1 MRIISLNGRPQC
13 GKTHTLLAL
22 CDILAKCS
30 IVEHEERQG
39 PDKRMTFAMDGVIIS
54 VCTGGDNKE
63 IIQSN
68 IAYFERHH
76 AAIAVTANRSK
87 AAPKWTL
94 EDYANAHD
102 HSLEKIVMPYA
113 SFLKPA
119 AWAQVQHLVAE
130 HIYKKV
136 MECAGKERQLIIPAS
151 YAE

>member
-22 CDILAKCS
+22 CDMLAKTS
-30 IVEHEERQG
+30 ATLNEETYG

-87 AAPKWTL
+87 AAPKRTL
-94 EDYANAHD
+94 EGYAHD
-102 HSLEKIVMPYA
+102 NGHTLEEIVMPYA
-113 SFLKPA
+113 NFLNPA
-119 AWAQVQHLVAE
+119 AWTQVQHLVAE
-130 HIYKKV
+130 HIYDMV
-136 MECAGKERQLIIPAS
+136 MKYVEEERV
-151 YAE
+151 EH

>member
-22 CDILAKCS
+22 CDMLAKTS
-30 IVEHEERQG
+30 ATLNEETYG

-94 EDYANAHD
+94 EGYAYDNNHALD
-102 HSLEKIVMPYA
+102 EIVMPYA
-113 SFLKPA
+113 NFLNPA
-119 AWAQVQHLVAE
+119 AWTRVQTLVAE
-130 HIYKKV
+130 HIYERV
-136 MECAGKERQLIIPAS
+136 MRLVGEENV
-151 YAE
+151 EH

>member
-22 CDILAKCS
+22 CDMLAKTTATLN
-30 IVEHEERQG
+30 EETCG

-94 EDYANAHD
+94 EGYAHTNAHT
-102 HSLEKIVMPYA
+102 LEEIVMPYA
-113 SFLKPA
+113 NFLKLA
-119 AWAQVQHLVAE
+119 AWTQVQHLVAE
-130 HIYKKV
+130 HIYDMLMRYAGEEKV
-136 MECAGKERQLIIPAS
+136 
-151 YAE
+151 

>member
-22 CDILAKCS
+22 CNMLAKCS

-94 EDYANAHD
+94 EGYAYDND
-102 HSLEKIVMPYA
+102 HALNEIVMPYA
-113 SFLKPA
+113 NFLNPA
-119 AWAQVQHLVAE
+119 AWSQVQHLVAE
-130 HIYKKV
+130 HIYEMVVKY
-136 MECAGKERQLIIPAS
+136 MGEERG
-151 YAE
+151 EV

>member
-1 MRIISLNGRPQC
+1 MRIISLNGKPEC

-22 CDILAKCS
+22 CDILAKCA

-39 PDKRMTFAMDGVIIS
+39 PDKRMTFAMDGVIIA

-68 IAYFERHH
+68 IDYFKRQH

-94 EDYANAHD
+94 EGYAHD
-102 HSLEKIVMPYA
+102 NGHTLEEIVMPYA
-113 SFLKPA
+113 NFLKPA
-119 AWAQVQHLVAE
+119 AWTRVQHLVAE
-130 HIYKKV
+130 HIYEMVMRLVGEEKV
-136 MECAGKERQLIIPAS
+136 EH
-151 YAE
+151 

>member
-87 AAPKWTL
+87 ASPKWTL
-94 EDYANAHD
+94 EGYVHTNAHT
-102 HSLEKIVMPYA
+102 LEAIVMPYA
-113 SFLKPA
+113 NFLTPA
-119 AWAQVQHLVAE
+119 AWTQVQHLVAE
-130 HIYKKV
+130 HVYEMV
-136 MECAGKERQLIIPAS
+136 MRYAGERG
-151 YAE
+151 

>member
-22 CDILAKCS
+22 CDMLAKTTATLN
-30 IVEHEERQG
+30 EETCG
-39 PDKRMTFAMDGVIIS
+39 ANKRMTFAMDGVIIS

-63 IIQSN
+63 IIREN

-94 EDYANAHD
+94 EGYAHTNAHT
-102 HSLEKIVMPYA
+102 LEEIVMPYA
-113 SFLKPA
+113 NFLKLA
-119 AWAQVQHLVAE
+119 AWTQVQHLVAE
-130 HIYKKV
+130 HIYDMLMRYAGEEKV
-136 MECAGKERQLIIPAS
+136 
-151 YAE
+151 

>member
-22 CDILAKCS
+22 CNMLAKCS

-76 AAIAVTANRSK
+76 VAIAVTANRSK
-87 AAPKWTL
+87 ASPKRTL
-94 EDYANAHD
+94 EGYAHTNAHT
-102 HSLEKIVMPYA
+102 LEEIVMPYA
-113 SFLKPA
+113 NFLKSEV
-119 AWAQVQHLVAE
+119 WTQVQHLVAE
-130 HIYKKV
+130 HIYEMV
-136 MECAGKERQLIIPAS
+136 GSEGQVH
-151 YAE
+151 

>member
-22 CDILAKCS
+22 CDMLAKTTATLN
-30 IVEHEERQG
+30 EETCG

-54 VCTGGDNKE
+54 VCTGGDSKE
-63 IIQSN
+63 IIQNN

-94 EDYANAHD
+94 EGYAHTNAHT
-102 HSLEKIVMPYA
+102 LEGIVMPYA
-113 SFLKPA
+113 NFLNPA
-119 AWAQVQHLVAE
+119 AWTQVQHLVAE
-130 HIYKKV
+130 HIYGMAMK
-136 MECAGKERQLIIPAS
+136 
-151 YAE
+151 YAKMAVEE

>member
-22 CDILAKCS
+22 CDILAKTTATLD
-30 IVEHEERQG
+30 EETIDK
-39 PDKRMTFAMDGVIIS
+39 DKRMTFAMDGVIIG

-68 IAYFERHH
+68 IDYFDRHH

-94 EDYANAHD
+94 EGYAHTNAHT
-102 HSLEKIVMPYA
+102 LEEIVMPYA
-113 SFLKPA
+113 NFLNPA
-119 AWAQVQHLVAE
+119 AWTQVQHLVAE
-130 HIYKKV
+130 HIYERVMRLVGEEKV
-136 MECAGKERQLIIPAS
+136 EA
-151 YAE
+151 

>member
-22 CDILAKCS
+22 CDMLAKTTATLD
-30 IVEHEERQG
+30 EETIDK
-39 PDKRMTFAMDGVIIS
+39 DKRMTFAMDGVIIS

-76 AAIAVTANRSK
+76 CTIAVTANRSK

-94 EDYANAHD
+94 EGYAYDND
-102 HSLEKIVMPYA
+102 HTLNEIVMPYA
-113 SFLKPA
+113 NFLNPV
-119 AWAQVQHLVAE
+119 AWTQVQYLVAE
-130 HIYKKV
+130 HIYEMVMKYAGEEKV
-136 MECAGKERQLIIPAS
+136 
-151 YAE
+151 

>member
-22 CDILAKCS
+22 CDMFAKTTATLD
-30 IVEHEERQG
+30 EETCG

-63 IIQSN
+63 IIQGN

-94 EDYANAHD
+94 EGYAHD
-102 HSLEKIVMPYA
+102 NGHTLNEIVMPYA
-113 SFLKPA
+113 NFLNPA
-119 AWAQVQHLVAE
+119 AWTQVQHLVGE
-130 HIYKKV
+130 HIYG
-136 MECAGKERQLIIPAS
+136 MAMM
-151 YAE
+151 YAKMAVEEVNTK

>member
-1 MRIISLNGRPQC
+1 MRTISLNGRPQC

-22 CDILAKCS
+22 CNMLAKCS

-39 PDKRMTFAMDGVIIS
+39 PDKRMTFAMDGTLIA

-87 AAPKWTL
+87 AAPKRTL
-94 EDYANAHD
+94 EGYVHD
-102 HSLEKIVMPYA
+102 NGHTLKEIVMPYA
-113 SFLKPA
+113 NFLNPA
-119 AWAQVQHLVAE
+119 AWTQVQHLVAE
-130 HIYKKV
+130 HIYEMV
-136 MECAGKERQLIIPAS
+136 MRLVGERGL
-151 YAE
+151 

>member
-22 CDILAKCS
+22 CDMLAKTTATLG
-30 IVEHEERQG
+30 EETCG

-76 AAIAVTANRSK
+76 AAIAVTANRQPQQSLPQMD
-87 AAPKWTL
+87 AGRLRPHQRPHPKRNSHAL
-94 EDYANAHD
+94 
-102 HSLEKIVMPYA
+102 
-113 SFLKPA
+113 
-119 AWAQVQHLVAE
+119 
-130 HIYKKV
+130 
-136 MECAGKERQLIIPAS
+136 R
-151 YAE
+151 

>member
-22 CDILAKCS
+22 CDILAKTTATLD
-30 IVEHEERQG
+30 EETIDK
-39 PDKRMTFAMDGVIIS
+39 DKRMTFAMDGVIIS

-63 IIQSN
+63 IIQAN

-94 EDYANAHD
+94 EGYAHTNAHT
-102 HSLEKIVMPYA
+102 LEEIVMPYA
-113 SFLKPA
+113 NFLKSEV
-119 AWAQVQHLVAE
+119 WTQVQHLVAE
-130 HIYKKV
+130 HIYEMVMKYVGEDKV
-136 MECAGKERQLIIPAS
+136 EH
-151 YAE
+151 